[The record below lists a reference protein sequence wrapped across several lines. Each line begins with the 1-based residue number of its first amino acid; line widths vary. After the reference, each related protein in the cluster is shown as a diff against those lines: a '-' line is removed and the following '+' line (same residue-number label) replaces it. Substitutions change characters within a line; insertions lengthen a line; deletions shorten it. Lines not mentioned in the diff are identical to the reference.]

1 MNMRITLILFV
12 VFIGNF
18 SQTQKIAAQ
27 PKFSGTWK
35 GVAFSN
41 IAEIQFIYELEFKV
55 IGGLIEGVIKKQN
68 NNKEISVNKI
78 LGQKKYLNI
87 EFEEKAIRSKSKTTK
102 VKPPSNYALKYNLK
116 TGYLEGFEDSLSG
129 IKIVFFKDKFDFRSK
144 IKSLQ
149 TTHWV
154 SAFIKDYNSGISAPE
169 KKLEELRAFVFKPIY
184 FDVDKSII
192 KKEYHKELN
201 EIIKIIKS
209 HSDLRI
215 QVIGHTDSDGTDF
228 YNKHLS
234 KRRAQRIIDF
244 FTKNGLRRDRIV
256 IDFKGELHPVE
267 SNTTDDGKR
276 LNRRVD
282 FSFI

>member
-1 MNMRITLILFV
+1 MRVTLVLLV
-12 VFIGNF
+12 VFIGCF
-18 SQTQKIAAQ
+18 SQTQKIASQ

-35 GVAFSN
+35 GAAFSN
-41 IAEIQFIYELEFKV
+41 IADIQFIYELEFKV

-129 IKIVFFKDKFDFRSK
+129 IKIVFFKEKFDFRSK

-149 TTHWV
+149 TTNWV

-169 KKLEELRAFVFKPIY
+169 KKLEELRLFVFKPIY

-234 KRRAQRIIDF
+234 KRRAQKIIDF

>member
-1 MNMRITLILFV
+1 MRVTLVLLV
-12 VFIGNF
+12 VFIGGF

-35 GVAFSN
+35 GAAFSN
-41 IAEIQFIYELEFKV
+41 IADIQFIYELEFKV

-129 IKIVFFKDKFDFRSK
+129 IKIVFFKEKFDFRSK

-149 TTHWV
+149 TTNWV

-169 KKLEELRAFVFKPIY
+169 KKLEELRLFVFKPIY

-234 KRRAQRIIDF
+234 KRRAQKIIDF

>member
-35 GVAFSN
+35 GAAFSN
-41 IAEIQFIYELEFKV
+41 NADIQFIYELEFKV

-68 NNKEISVNKI
+68 NNNEISVNKI

-87 EFEEKAIRSKSKTTK
+87 EFEEKIIRSKSKTK
-102 VKPPSNYALKYNLK
+102 QVIPRSNYALKYNLK

-192 KKEYHKELN
+192 KKEYHMELN

-234 KRRAQRIIDF
+234 KRRAQKIIDF
-244 FTKNGLRRDRIV
+244 FTSNGLRRDRIV

>member
-1 MNMRITLILFV
+1 MRITLILLV

-35 GVAFSN
+35 GAAFSN
-41 IAEIQFIYELEFKV
+41 IADIHFIYELEFKV

-102 VKPPSNYALKYNLK
+102 VKPHSNYALKYNLK

-149 TTHWV
+149 TTNWV

-192 KKEYHKELN
+192 KKEYHKDLN

-215 QVIGHTDSDGTDF
+215 QVVGHTDSDGTDF